1 MRRLDESDAM
11 MLVVVSHEGKTI
23 SVVNNMTAEE
33 GAVELEVEH
42 FLEVVGAKD
51 DMGEARW

>member
-11 MLVVVSHEGKTI
+11 MLVIVSHEGETI

-33 GAVELEVEH
+33 GTVELEH

-51 DMGEARW
+51 DMGEFGW